1 MLQTTV
7 ADASEPLPE
16 IEVKT
21 PVIGRDEVVQL
32 IKSEEVGAAL
42 QVLLNHFADMVADR
56 VLARL
61 GTAPATSTKP
71 IVAPVAI
78 NKPIIAAPAEPA
90 ATVSE
95 PPETQ
100 AAIIPAPSSSAP
112 RKRTLSEEARKRIS
126 ESQKAKWATR
136 SRTLT
141 PEAKAKISESQR
153 KRWAVKNGT
162 DLTPANTPREPAD
175 TGADCQDQHNNSVVE
190 VTAPVTPGEAVLAV
204 KEGYKGDPFYIS
216 EDGHFIGQDGFV
228 VPKDF
233 DEFIERYPK
242 YIEHWVRRRLN
253 GQGIEEDIED
263 WCQDLMI
270 HLKYLPPTS
279 RHRKAGKTDV
289 FQTFDPFSQYG
300 ATERR
305 WRNYINYCLANK
317 YNTIHG
323 KRTKNPVCRNGNL
336 SLASETNPE
345 VHGEVTDEYVY
356 SKSEYL
362 TAATTRE
369 EKKMDDLHFV
379 RSFVKYV
386 KDNDPDVF
394 PILMAVYEAG
404 SSADTIKEYCRTCER
419 LATTVELEDG
429 EHEGHEVGMTAKE
442 YNRARRRL
450 KQLVATF
457 QKQRGRK
464 STVKS

>member
-1 MLQTTV
+1 MLQTTHV
-7 ADASEPLPE
+7 DALVSESLPE

-21 PVIGRDEVVQL
+21 PVIGRDEIVQL

-56 VLARL
+56 VLTRL
-61 GTAPATSTKP
+61 GTVESSPKTIVAVEPPAVLETPIVKKSVIIPPSSPETPSPEKAPAP
-71 IVAPVAI
+71 
-78 NKPIIAAPAEPA
+78 
-90 ATVSE
+90 
-95 PPETQ
+95 Q
-100 AAIIPAPSSSAP
+100 DG
-112 RKRTLSEEARKRIS
+112 KRHLSEAARKRIS

-136 SRTLT
+136 SRHLT
-141 PEAKAKISESQR
+141 PEAKAKISDSQK
-153 KRWAVKNGT
+153 KRWAAKNGT
-162 DLTPANTPREPAD
+162 ATPANTPRESDTSTEAD
-175 TGADCQDQHNNSVVE
+175 SQNQHSSPIVE
-190 VTAPVTPGEAVLAV
+190 VTPPSAVLAV
-204 KEGYKGDPFYIS
+204 KDGYKGDPFYIS
-216 EDGHFIGQDGFV
+216 EDGHFIGMDGFV

-233 DEFIERYPK
+233 EEFIDRHPK
-242 YIEHWVRRRLN
+242 YIENWVRRRLS

-270 HLKYLPPTS
+270 HMKYLPPTS
-279 RHRKAGKTDV
+279 KHRKNGKTDV

-323 KRTKNPVCRNGNL
+323 KRAKNPVCRAGNL

-362 TAATTRE
+362 MAATTRE
-369 EKKMDDLHFV
+369 TKKQENWHFV
-379 RSFVKYV
+379 NAFIKFVQQE
-386 KDNDPDVF
+386 DPDVF
-394 PILMAVYEAG
+394 PVLMAVYEAG
-404 SSADTIKEYCRTCER
+404 SSADTIKEYCRSCQR
-419 LATTVELEDG
+419 LATTVELENN

-442 YNRARRRL
+442 YNRARNRL
-450 KQLVATF
+450 KQLVGAF
-457 QKQRGRK
+457 QKQRTRK
-464 STVKS
+464 LTVKSS